1 MNAPVTIPRDDIR
14 LFLPGIPEK
23 EYGKRALLRSYRNAA
38 TAMRTNTQSDVARGL
53 ANLTIE
59 YASGALYAPAAEPW
73 LDDLNK
79 LCKRLMLTAMQ
90 AEQIDLE
97 RFAE

>member
-1 MNAPVTIPRDDIR
+1 MNAVASIAQDDI
-14 LFLPGIPEK
+14 LTFLPGIPDE
-23 EYGKRALLRSYRNAA
+23 EHAKRALLRSYRNAA
-38 TAMRTNTQSDVARGL
+38 TAMIASTQSDIARGL
-53 ANLTIE
+53 AWTASE
-59 YASGALYAPAAEPW
+59 YATGALYSPGAVHA
-73 LDDLNK
+73 LDELNK